1 MYTIIYLLATKNRF
15 SPAPDP
21 MLHSRVNHRLSP
33 SLSLFLSILLV
44 SALLITGSCT
54 RSVRAPA
61 KSRVILTY
69 QKIAY
74 RCAILLKEL
83 DLVVKIQPRGA
94 LPYSANASA
103 AIWIGKDFP
112 FDKAIQVIEISQR
125 YYDDLRYVALSDYR
139 QNPPDS
145 VHEEIFIGGS
155 TESAL
160 RLGLRA
166 WTPEDFN
173 SLKQISS
180 AEQLNEFIK
189 ARYGQPRTIP
199 EDELN

>member
-1 MYTIIYLLATKNRF
+1 MNLSIIRRISFLVLLVVTLAIVASCSRAVR
-15 SPAPDP
+15 SPAKP
-21 MLHSRVNHRLSP
+21 
-33 SLSLFLSILLV
+33 
-44 SALLITGSCT
+44 
-54 RSVRAPA
+54 
-61 KSRVILTY
+61 RVILTY

-83 DLVVKIQPRGA
+83 DLVVKIQPRSS
-94 LPYSANASA
+94 LPYSSNASA
-103 AIWIGKDFP
+103 AIWVGKNFP
-112 FDKAIQVIEISQR
+112 YDKAIKVIEISQR

-139 QNPPDS
+139 QDPPSS

-173 SLKQISS
+173 ALQGVSS
-180 AEQLNEFIK
+180 SDELNAFIK
-189 ARYGQPRTIP
+189 ARYGEPRTIP
-199 EDELN
+199 EDPVD